1 MKNIT
6 TKIYEGKFKTS
17 PEYDKIYALIKSLK
31 DWYNYG
37 VEHVKKDG
45 GMNSPYVKSFTNG
58 VNDFVKN
65 TIVDSLEY
73 MGDDITNNLIS
84 MLSLDVNTNDDFDK
98 IGNALVKYITQNK

>member
-1 MKNIT
+1 MKDIA
-6 TKIYEGKFKTS
+6 TKILEGNFKTS
-17 PEYDKIYALIKSLK
+17 KEYDKVYALIKALK

-37 VEHVKKDG
+37 VEHAKKDG

-73 MGDDITNNLIS
+73 MGDDVTNSLIS
-84 MLSLDVNTNDDFDK
+84 MLSLDVNTDDDFGK
-98 IGNALVKYITQNK
+98 IGDALVKYILGK